1 MIRYIKNKISILAP
15 LVVASTLLV
24 SCSEDFLEP
33 DPLSFYEPETTFS
46 TESGL
51 QAVLASADKQLRNNY
66 IHYNN
71 AGNSVPIGTEYVF
84 SDMAKYGK
92 TDNSSTI
99 ADFANT
105 MVPTMSYKTATND
118 DFYF

>member
-1 MIRYIKNKISILAP
+1 
-15 LVVASTLLV
+15 VASALLV

-66 IHYNN
+66 IHYGA
-71 AGNSVPIGTEYVF
+71 AGVSVPIGTEYVF

-99 ADFANT
+99 SDFANYY
-105 MVPTMSYKTATND
+105 SAYRKL
-118 DFYF
+118 

>member
-1 MIRYIKNKISILAP
+1 
-15 LVVASTLLV
+15 VASALLV
-24 SCSEDFLEP
+24 SCSEDFMEP

-51 QAVLASADKQLRNNY
+51 QAVLASADKQLRNNN
-66 IHYNN
+66 IHYNA

-99 ADFANT
+99 SDFANT
-105 MVPTMSYKTATND
+105 IVPTGSFKNSNK
-118 DFYF
+118 